1 MTAMGPGDTIGFIG
15 LGRMGVPMSS
25 VLASAGYRVRAF
37 DVLAPAREAAAVT
50 DGVRAVSSGVDAASG
65 ADAVVLML
73 PSSDSVSRVL
83 QDGLLDAM
91 AAGSLLVDM
100 SSSDAT
106 RTTELA
112 VQVRKRG
119 VRFVDAPVSG
129 GVAGARAATLTIM
142 AGGEEA
148 DVSDCRPMLEALGRE
163 VRHVGGIGAGHALKA
178 LNNLLS
184 ATSLL
189 ASSEALIAA
198 QRFGL
203 DPDLVLEVV
212 NQSSGRSWS
221 TEHKLPTF
229 VLPETF
235 DSGFPLSLMVKDMRL
250 ALRLASSV
258 GAPAALGE
266 AVFALWEEAAEA
278 LSPDADHTEI
288 ARWVI
293 DRAQSGRPE
302 DV

>member
-15 LGRMGVPMSS
+15 LGRMGVPMSAA
-25 VLASAGYRVRAF
+25 LAGAGYRVRAF
-37 DVLAPAREAAAVT
+37 DVLPAARDAAAAT
-50 DGVRAVSSGVDAASG
+50 AGVEAVAGAVDTASG

-73 PSSDSVSRVL
+73 PSSDIVTRVVH
-83 QDGLLDAM
+83 DGLLDAM
-91 AAGSLLVDM
+91 APGALLVDM

-112 VQVRKRG
+112 AQIREHG

-142 AGGEEA
+142 AGGEDA
-148 DVSDCRPMLEALGRE
+148 DVADCRPMLEALGRE
-163 VRHVGGIGAGHALKA
+163 VRHVGGVGAGHALKA

-189 ASSEALIAA
+189 ASSEALLAA

-221 TEHKLPTF
+221 TQHKLPTF
-229 VLPETF
+229 VLPGTF
-235 DSGFPLSLMVKDMRL
+235 DSGFALALMVKDMRL
-250 ALRLASSV
+250 ALSLARSV

-266 AVFALWEEAAEA
+266 AAVALWEEAAEA

-293 DRAQSGRPE
+293 NRAQSRPDE
-302 DV
+302 AA

>member
-1 MTAMGPGDTIGFIG
+1 MTAVGPGDTIGFIG
-15 LGRMGVPMSS
+15 LGRMGVPMSAA
-25 VLASAGYRVRAF
+25 LAGAGYHVRAF
-37 DVLAPAREAAAVT
+37 DVLPVARDAAAATAGVEAAA
-50 DGVRAVSSGVDAASG
+50 GAVDAARG

-73 PSSDSVSRVL
+73 PSSDIVTRVV

-91 AAGSLLVDM
+91 APGALLVDM

-112 VQVRKRG
+112 PQIREHG

-129 GVAGARAATLTIM
+129 GVAGARAGTLTIM

-148 DVSDCRPMLEALGRE
+148 DVADCRPMLEALGRE

-189 ASSEALIAA
+189 ASSEALIVA

-221 TEHKLPTF
+221 TQHKLPTF
-229 VLPETF
+229 VLPGTF
-235 DSGFPLSLMVKDMRL
+235 DSGFALALMVKDMRL
-250 ALRLASSV
+250 ALGLARSV
-258 GAPAALGE
+258 GAPAALGQA
-266 AVFALWEEAAEA
+266 AVALWEEAAEA
-278 LSPDADHTEI
+278 LPPDADHTEI

-293 DRAQSGRPE
+293 DRARSRYDEGA
-302 DV
+302 